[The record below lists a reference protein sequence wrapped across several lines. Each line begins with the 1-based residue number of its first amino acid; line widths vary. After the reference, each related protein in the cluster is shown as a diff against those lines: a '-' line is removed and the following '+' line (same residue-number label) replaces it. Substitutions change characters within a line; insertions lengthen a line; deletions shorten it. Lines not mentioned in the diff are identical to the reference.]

1 MQELLRT
8 QEDRLPPALD
18 SRKHV
23 ILYRFRQILNDK
35 GAVAECD
42 HRLKCATAGYS
53 RATMA

>member
-35 GAVAECD
+35 GAVAEAITD
-42 HRLKCATAGYS
+42 
-53 RATMA
+53 